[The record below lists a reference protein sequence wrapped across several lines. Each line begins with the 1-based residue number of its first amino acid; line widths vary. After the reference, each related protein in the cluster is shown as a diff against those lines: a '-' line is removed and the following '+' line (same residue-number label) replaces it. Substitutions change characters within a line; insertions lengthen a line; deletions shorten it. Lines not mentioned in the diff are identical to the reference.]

1 MNHFITIT
9 GGRRFFIEEV
19 IEPALPPF
27 SDPSMAVLVE
37 EGLAPDVD
45 TLLQHLP
52 EDATHSKLYISAKVA
67 YLEEVG
73 ELVEDDQ
80 AYLRSLTSNIV
91 HRAGRGM
98 NVDATVL
105 DGGLNPSAKS
115 KSTSVKSQF
124 TNIAALC
131 LNDLEAR
138 QQLLACSTAAE
149 ALHELQTHVFG
160 FVDEAE

>member
-1 MNHFITIT
+1 
-9 GGRRFFIEEV
+9 
-19 IEPALPPF
+19 
-27 SDPSMAVLVE
+27 MAVLVE

-73 ELVEDDQ
+73 ELGEEDQ

-105 DGGLNPSAKS
+105 DGWVESICEEQINERKESIY
-115 KSTSVKSQF
+115 
-124 TNIAALC
+124 NIAALC

-138 QQLLACSTAAE
+138 QQLLACSSAAE